1 MSNIKYFVEGE
12 CEEALLRAF
21 MSDTRHSFK
30 LGKINVL
37 NLNNESITKS
47 FALSLSP
54 KTELVIIL
62 DTDVSSTKILENNLA
77 TILKYS
83 SLNKEQIH
91 IVMSVKT
98 LEDEIVYASSR
109 LNKINQLFD
118 TESISEFK
126 KKFIT
131 RRDLE
136 KKLEEV
142 GFDIKKIWIR
152 KASKPFDKFINEG
165 NYIKNI

>member
-54 KTELVIIL
+54 KAELVIII
-62 DTDVSSTKILENNLA
+62 DTDVSSSNLLENNIK
-77 TILKYS
+77 TIIRYS
-83 SLNKEQIH
+83 SLKKEQIH
-91 IVMSVKT
+91 VVMSVET
-98 LEDEIVYASSR
+98 LEDEIVFASSK
-109 LNKINQLFD
+109 LNRINQLFD
-118 TESISEFK
+118 TLSISEFK

-131 RRDLE
+131 RRDLQ

-152 KASKPFDKFINEG
+152 KANSPFDKFINEG
-165 NYIKNI
+165 SFIKN

>member
-1 MSNIKYFVEGE
+1 MSKIKYFVEGE

-21 MSDTRHSFK
+21 MSETGQSFK

-37 NLNNESITKS
+37 NLNNECITKS
-47 FALSLSP
+47 FALSFSP
-54 KTELVIIL
+54 KTELVIVI
-62 DTDVSSTKILENNLA
+62 DTDVSSSKILENNLT

-83 SLNKEQIH
+83 SLKEERIH
-91 IVMSVKT
+91 IVMSIKT
-98 LEDEIVYASSR
+98 IEDEIVFASSK

-118 TESISEFK
+118 TKSITEFK

-131 RRDLE
+131 RRDLQ

-152 KASKPFDKFINEG
+152 KANKPFDKFINEG
-165 NYIKNI
+165 SFIKK